1 MLSVSDIKNNRPL
14 LVWLGVTVFC
24 MLFAFIY
31 EMFSF
36 GVYSM
41 SMIFMFLYPLLL
53 GAVPCLVF
61 HRPMGRFWNDGV
73 LLLMGAGLLAGI
85 LEIYGTSS
93 TLTDLIWWMGVLF
106 LLPGPVLSAVKK
118 RKAVW
123 NTAH

>member
-1 MLSVSDIKNNRPL
+1 MLSVLDIKNNKPL
-14 LVWLGVTVFC
+14 LVWLGITVFC

-41 SMIFMFLYPLLL
+41 KMIFMFLYPLLL

-61 HRPMGRFWNDGV
+61 HRQTGRFWNDGI
-73 LLLMGAGLLAGI
+73 LLLTGASMLAGV

-93 TLTDLIWWMGVLF
+93 TMTALIWWMGILF
-106 LLPGPVLSAVKK
+106 LLLGLILFVLKKRSAV
-118 RKAVW
+118 
-123 NTAH
+123 

>member
-31 EMFSF
+31 ELFSF

-41 SMIFMFLYPLLL
+41 NMIFMFLYPLLL

-61 HRPMGRFWNDGV
+61 HRPMGRVWNDGV
-73 LLLMGAGLLAGI
+73 LLLTGAGMLAGI

-93 TLTDLIWWMGVLF
+93 TMTGLIRWMGVLF
-106 LLPGPVLSAVKK
+106 LIMELILAAVKK
-118 RKAVW
+118 RKAV
-123 NTAH
+123 